1 MAMTDKQ
8 KGIMD
13 ELTDALSEATGG
25 IMTGSFINEI
35 KGLMAGMST
44 DTMMDKN
51 IPVQQPNLFQV
62 ETDTNKGLGYTGEMS
77 ESEIGKYPD
86 VGWTNM
92 GDSPEV
98 QQFLNNMPH
107 ADRVQVE
114 GIRQRVNPDQFQNL
128 MRQLMSGQVGS
139 GALHEPLPF
148 QQYNTGADTSSIQDL
163 GFVNQQTANYSAG
176 DRTYPDWMIEQLRNM
191 TPNPPFLEEEIKDI
205 GIPGYKQVVPRGYG

>member
-1 MAMTDKQ
+1 MESDMAMTDKQ

-13 ELTDALSEATGG
+13 ELTDALSEADGG

-35 KGLMAGMST
+35 KGLMDGIPNLSGMST

-148 QQYNTGADTSSIQDL
+148 QQYNTGGTIQNL
-163 GFVNQQTANYSAG
+163 GFTGAY
-176 DRTYPDWMIEQLRNM
+176 
-191 TPNPPFLEEEIKDI
+191 
-205 GIPGYKQVVPRGYG
+205 